1 MELSLRK
8 VPRQARSSAMVD
20 TILEAAARVLAEEGL
35 GRATTNRIAEVA
47 GVSIGSLYQY
57 FPNKLAIVR
66 ALQIAHGQATSRSSS
81 PRPWSAARCRASSSA
96 ICTPVGSVR
105 NDSQASATC

>member
-1 MELSLRK
+1 
-8 VPRQARSSAMVD
+8 MVD
-20 TILEAAARVLAEEGL
+20 TILQAAARVLAEEGL

-81 PRPWSAARCRASSSA
+81 PRPGGWPRDAAVSSA
-96 ICTPVGSVR
+96 ICAPVGSVR
-105 NDSQASATC
+105 NDSQASASC